1 VKRILVTG
9 GAGYIGSHTVNLLLK
24 QGYEVTVADNL
35 SRGYRHNVPAGLL
48 HVLNL
53 QDTDALTGL
62 LREKQC
68 EAVIHFAA
76 YALVGESM
84 QSPEMYFENNVGG
97 SNSLFTAM
105 QRAGARYL
113 VFSSTCA
120 VYGTPP
126 TSPIVEDFPIQPL
139 NPYGESKAMVEK
151 ILRWF
156 DQLHGLRSISLRYFN
171 ASGAD
176 PAGKLGE
183 EHEPE
188 SHLIPLLFRAIQTGE
203 PATIFGD
210 DYPTPDGTCIRDY
223 IHVNDLAQAHILAL
237 ESLAAGAPTDAFNV
251 GTGTGNSV
259 REVLAAV
266 EAVTGKKVPHKVG
279 LRRPGDPPRLVANAD
294 KVCRA
299 LGWAPEYTDLR
310 KNVATAW
317 SFLEKK
323 VPSGAGF

>member
-1 VKRILVTG
+1 VKKILVTG
-9 GAGYIGSHTVNLLLK
+9 GAGYIGSHTVKLLLK

-35 SRGYRHNVPAGLL
+35 SRGYEHNVPPGLL

-53 QDTDALTGL
+53 QDTDKLTALL
-62 LREKQC
+62 KEKQC
-68 EAVIHFAA
+68 EAAIHFAA

-105 QRAGARYL
+105 QRAGVRFL

-120 VYGTPP
+120 VYGTPHK
-126 TSPIVEDFPIQPL
+126 SPIEEDFPIQPL

-176 PAGKLGE
+176 PDGDLGE

-188 SHLIPLLFRAIQTGE
+188 SHLIPLLFRAIQSGK
-203 PATIFGD
+203 PATIFGE

-237 ESLAAGAPTDAFNV
+237 EALAKGAPTDSFNV
-251 GTGTGNSV
+251 GTGEGNSV

-266 EAVTGKKVPHKVG
+266 EAVTGRQVPHTVG
-279 LRRPGDPPRLVANAD
+279 PRRPGDPPRLVANGD
-294 KVCRA
+294 KVRRA
-299 LGWAPEYTDLR
+299 LGWKPEYTDLR

-317 SFLEKK
+317 NFVEKK
-323 VPSGAGF
+323 MQVRQS